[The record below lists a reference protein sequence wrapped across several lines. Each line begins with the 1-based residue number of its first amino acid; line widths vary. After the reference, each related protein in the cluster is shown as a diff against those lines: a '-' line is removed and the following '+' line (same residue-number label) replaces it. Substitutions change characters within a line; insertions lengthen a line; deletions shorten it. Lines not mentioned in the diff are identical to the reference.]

1 MKREFLKSLELTD
14 EVVDKIMA
22 ENGKD
27 INELKAKVLDL
38 ETQATEYQ
46 KQVAE
51 RDTQL
56 EGLKKSAGDSQELQQ
71 QIATLIEA
79 NKLAKEEYDAKV
91 KQMAIDNAVTLALTN
106 AKVKDVKLGRAMLD
120 LTNAEMD
127 GDSVKG
133 LAKQIEKL
141 KESHD
146 YIFETEGKPSL
157 SGLKPA
163 EGTGQTQKSFHQMNY
178 SERAAYLAA
187 GGKLE

>member
-1 MKREFLKSLELTD
+1 MKREVLKSLGLED
-14 EVVDKIMA
+14 DVIDKIMA

-27 INELKAKVLDL
+27 INELKAKLSEL

-56 EGLKKSAGDSQELQQ
+56 ESLKKSAGDSQELQQ

-127 GDSVKG
+127 GDTVKG
-133 LAKQIEKL
+133 LAKQIDKL

-146 YIFETEGKPSL
+146 YIFETETKPSIT
-157 SGLKPA
+157 GVKPA
-163 EGTGQTQKSFHQMNY
+163 EGTGQTQKPFNKMTY
-178 SERAAYLAA
+178 SERAAYLEA
-187 GGKLE
+187 GGKI